1 MREIVSV
8 TRRSLATALL
18 ALSPAVVQQR
28 AALAVQAERVD
39 PVTGKLVLTQPPT
52 IDIRET
58 PPVITS
64 RCFLDV
70 SIGGTPAGR
79 IDIELY
85 GDIAPLAAENFRALC
100 TREKGFGYAGTT
112 FFKILEGI
120 AVQGGD
126 VDGKG
131 LGHSIYGPSFPHD
144 NVCDRSRQKRRAVRR
159 LSVGKRPARALLHE
173 PDCLP
178 ASLLRCLLPACSS
191 TPPGRD
197 PTAM

>member
-52 IDIRET
+52 INIQET

-70 SIGGTPAGR
+70 SIGGTPHTVALR
-79 IDIELY
+79 VDNLLY
-85 GDIAPLAAENFRALC
+85 HKRALPQHPLAHSAPSNLKFSVDFII
-100 TREKGFGYAGTT
+100 FGQ
-112 FFKILEGI
+112 I
-120 AVQGGD
+120 QQ
-126 VDGKG
+126 
-131 LGHSIYGPSFPHD
+131 
-144 NVCDRSRQKRRAVRR
+144 N
-159 LSVGKRPARALLHE
+159 
-173 PDCLP
+173 
-178 ASLLRCLLPACSS
+178 
-191 TPPGRD
+191 
-197 PTAM
+197 